1 MTTKLRE
8 NVANVKGMVRFK
20 GALRRQAK
28 DNWVDKTMT
37 GKLAIGILILGISC
51 RTATEESTQGTRDS
65 VPVRKETITPSRAAV
80 GPLEQSLIDK
90 GLVNVQTV
98 DSTIRV
104 DLRYSTTNN
113 FVGVDVYDD
122 LENAYL
128 QAEPARRLAQ
138 ANAFLKERKP
148 GYTLYVFDGVRP
160 RRVQQILWDTLDY
173 PEADKPKY
181 VADPQEGSIHNYG
194 AAVDLTIADATGQP
208 IDMGTE
214 FDYFGVLA
222 YPTKEEELLTQGK
235 LTAEQVANR
244 RLLREVMTQ
253 AGFSPITT
261 EWWHFNAFS
270 RREAD
275 QRYGIVE

>member
-1 MTTKLRE
+1 
-8 NVANVKGMVRFK
+8 
-20 GALRRQAK
+20 
-28 DNWVDKTMT
+28 MT
-37 GKLAIGILILGISC
+37 GRLAIGILILGMGC
-51 RTATEESTQGTRDS
+51 RTVTEESTQTPVDS
-65 VPVRKETITPSRAAV
+65 GSELPGASLPAPASV

-98 DSTIRV
+98 DSTIQV

-113 FVGVDVYDD
+113 FVGVDVYGD

-128 QAEPARRLAQ
+128 QTEPARRLAQ
-138 ANAFLKERKP
+138 ANAFLKERAP
-148 GYTLYVFDGVRP
+148 GHTLYVFDAVRP

-173 PEADKPKY
+173 PLADKPKY
-181 VADPQEGSIHNYG
+181 VANPQEGSIHNYG
-194 AAVDLTIADATGQP
+194 AAVDLTIADVSGQP
-208 IDMGTE
+208 IDMGTD

-222 YPTKEEELLTQGK
+222 YPTKEEELLAQGK
-235 LTAEQVANR
+235 LTPEQIANR
-244 RLLREVMTQ
+244 RLLRDMMTR

-275 QRYGIVE
+275 RRYGIVE

>member
-1 MTTKLRE
+1 MLKR
-8 NVANVKGMVRFK
+8 VA
-20 GALRRQAK
+20 L
-28 DNWVDKTMT
+28 
-37 GKLAIGILILGISC
+37 GILVLSMGC
-51 RTATEESTQGTRDS
+51 RGNTENATQNPADSLLKKTEAS
-65 VPVRKETITPSRAAV
+65 VPNPEAV

-113 FVGVDVYDD
+113 FVGVDVYGE

-138 ANAFLKERKP
+138 ANAYLKERQP
-148 GYTLYVFDGVRP
+148 DYTLYVFDAVRP

-173 PEADKPKY
+173 PLADKPKY
-181 VADPQEGSIHNYG
+181 VANPQEGSIHNYG
-194 AAVDLTIADATGQP
+194 AAVDLTIAGADGQP
-208 IDMGTE
+208 IDMGTD

-222 YPTKEEELLTQGK
+222 YPTKEKELLAAQQ

-244 RLLREVMTQ
+244 HLLRDVMTR

-270 RREAD
+270 RQEAD
-275 QRYGIVE
+275 RRYGIVE

>member
-20 GALRRQAK
+20 AALLVQST
-28 DNWVDKTMT
+28 DGWVYKTMARKLIISILVLGVGCQTVSEEATQNPVDSVSAPKVAASPDKTT
-37 GKLAIGILILGISC
+37 
-51 RTATEESTQGTRDS
+51 
-65 VPVRKETITPSRAAV
+65 V
-80 GPLEQSLIDK
+80 GLLEQSLIDK
-90 GLVNVQTV
+90 GLVNVQSV
-98 DSTIRV
+98 DSAIRV

-113 FVGVDVYDD
+113 FVGVDVYGD

-128 QAEPARRLAQ
+128 QTEPARRLAQ
-138 ANAFLKERKP
+138 ANAYLKEREP
-148 GYTLYVFDGVRP
+148 GYTLYVFDAVRP

-173 PEADKPKY
+173 PLADKPKY
-181 VADPQEGSIHNYG
+181 VANPQEGSIHNYG
-194 AAVDLTIADATGQP
+194 AAVDLTIADTTGQP

-222 YPTKEEELLTQGK
+222 YPTKEEDMLAQGK
-235 LTAEQVANR
+235 LTSKQIANR
-244 RLLREVMTQ
+244 QLLREVMTQ

-275 QRYGIVE
+275 RRYGIVE